1 MKIVPR
7 IMVRFSVRSLTRLSC
22 LSIIVR
28 IIVMKLLTA
37 SPLLVSNLMVTAR
50 TTKKLMITIRLP
62 RQ

>member
-1 MKIVPR
+1 MKIVPS
-7 IMVRFSVRSLTRLSC
+7 IIVRFSVRSFTKFSC

-50 TTKKLMITIRLP
+50 TTRKLMITIRLP
-62 RQ
+62 SQ